1 MLTVDEQFEA
11 IVAGDV
17 RADKMSPYRE
27 PEPDKSAPAEEKPQ
41 ETAPAEE
48 KPGED
53 K

>member
-11 IVAGDV
+11 IVVGDV

-27 PEPDKSAPAEEKPQ
+27 PEPDKGTPAEEKPQ
-41 ETAPAEE
+41 EAAPAEE
-48 KPGED
+48 KSDEN